1 MIDKL
6 GKDSI
11 ILIAIGLGILVG
23 AYFYPSPAVVGA
35 GFGVLAPGVVRLARY
50 YYYRTPAHLPEYE
63 AQQRAFSINM
73 KDERKVFLR
82 ARAGQIAYQILFLT
96 LLLLGAVGSLFKVNP
111 WFCLTFLLLALF
123 AYLCGAIAFYF
134 LSRKL

>member
-6 GKDSI
+6 RKDSI

-35 GFGVLAPGVVRLARY
+35 GFGVLAPGVVRLA
-50 YYYRTPAHLPEYE
+50 RTPAHLPEYE